1 MELNLS
7 DLFVL
12 AACGKLPAL
21 EFGDDLGGDHALG
34 ALNNEAQRA
43 HGAVKDSPAFVE
55 GKNALVEEGLEK
67 GRRNGAAR

>member
-21 EFGDDLGGDHALG
+21 EFGDDLGGDRALG
-34 ALNNEAQRA
+34 ALNNEAQRV
-43 HGAVKDSPAFVE
+43 HGAVKDGSAFVE
-55 GKNALVEEGLEK
+55 GKNAFGEESVEK
-67 GRRNGAAR
+67 GVRNGAAR